1 MICWRRTLK
10 VRRQPTN
17 MEQIEI
23 HLYGK
28 LRRYALDPD
37 PRSDSILRHAGEGKT
52 IAWMVEKIGIDKRD
66 LGANI
71 FVNGEYSDVER
82 VLHAEDRLAL
92 FPDDMQLLYKWYFA
106 RRK

>member
-1 MICWRRTLK
+1 
-10 VRRQPTN
+10 
-17 MEQIEI
+17 MEQIEV

-28 LRRYALDPD
+28 LRRYAPNPD
-37 PRSDSILRHAGEGKT
+37 PREDSILLVAADGKT
-52 IAWMVEKIGIDKRD
+52 IAQVVAKIGIDKRD

-71 FVNGEYSDVER
+71 FLNGEYSDLGR
-82 VLHAEDRLAL
+82 VLHSGDRVGL

>member
-1 MICWRRTLK
+1 MRLVPRPPAQT
-10 VRRQPTN
+10 
-17 MEQIEI
+17 MEQIEV

-28 LRRYALDPD
+28 LRRYAPNPD
-37 PRSDSILRHAGEGKT
+37 PREDSILLVTADGKT
-52 IAWMVEKIGIDKRD
+52 IAQIVEEIGIDKRD

-71 FVNGEYSDVER
+71 FLNGEYSDLGR
-82 VLHAEDRLAL
+82 VLHSGDRVGL

>member
-1 MICWRRTLK
+1 
-10 VRRQPTN
+10 
-17 MEQIEI
+17 MEQIEV

-28 LRRYALDPD
+28 LRHYAPNPD
-37 PRSDSILRHAGEGKT
+37 PREDSILLVTADGKT
-52 IAWMVEKIGIDKRD
+52 IAQIVEEIGIDKRD

-71 FVNGEYSDVER
+71 FLNGEYSDLGR
-82 VLHAEDRLAL
+82 VLHSGDRVGL

>member
-1 MICWRRTLK
+1 
-10 VRRQPTN
+10 
-17 MEQIEI
+17 MEQIEV

-28 LRRYALDPD
+28 LRRYAPNPD
-37 PRSDSILRHAGEGKT
+37 PREDSILLVTADGKT
-52 IAWMVEKIGIDKRD
+52 IAQIVEEIGIDKRD

-71 FVNGEYSDVER
+71 FLNGEYSDLGR
-82 VLHAEDRLAL
+82 VLHSGDRVGL